1 MIQHEPPSPML
12 PYRASCLC
20 GAVALEIHGG
30 IDAIIH
36 CHCSRCRKSSGTAYA
51 TNGFIRRSGL
61 RITHGEAQVRSYEV
75 KPGRLRH
82 FCGVCASPLFSSN
95 RDDPERLRLRLG
107 ILDSDILERPLSH
120 NFVSSRACWD
130 DLDAA
135 LPRYDGSEPGR

>member
-1 MIQHEPPSPML
+1 MSKPEPPSPMP
-12 PYRASCLC
+12 PYLASCLC

-51 TNGFIRRSGL
+51 TNGFIRRRGL

-82 FCGVCASPLFSSN
+82 FCGVCASPLYSSN

>member
-1 MIQHEPPSPML
+1 MPHYL
-12 PYRASCLC
+12 ASCLC
-20 GAVALEIHGG
+20 GAVALEISGG

-51 TNGFIRRSGL
+51 TNGFISRSGL
-61 RITHGEAQVRSYEV
+61 RISQGEDCIRSYEV
-75 KPGRLRH
+75 KAGRLRH
-82 FCGVCASPLFSSN
+82 FCGICASPLFSSN

-107 ILDSDILERPLSH
+107 ILDSDITERPISH

-130 DLDAA
+130 ELDAA